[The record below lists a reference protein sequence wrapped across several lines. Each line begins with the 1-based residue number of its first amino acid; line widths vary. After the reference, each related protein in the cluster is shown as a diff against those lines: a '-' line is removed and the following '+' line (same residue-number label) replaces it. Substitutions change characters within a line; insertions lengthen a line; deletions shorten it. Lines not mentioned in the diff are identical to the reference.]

1 MSIIKEWLINYGGEI
16 LTLVITAV
24 FTFLGTA
31 AKNIL
36 KQIANDK
43 EKREVVKDVVK
54 AVEQMFKDLHG
65 KDKLEKAVENASII
79 LSEKGITITE
89 LELLTL
95 IESAVSEFNDAFNKA
110 SWEEG
115 LKEATSSDEI
125 LEAIEVE
132 AVELETSGTLEAGE
146 VIKGETAEAM
156 YNTFNSAY

>member
-36 KQIANDK
+36 KQIANNK

-115 LKEATSSDEI
+115 LKKATSSDEI